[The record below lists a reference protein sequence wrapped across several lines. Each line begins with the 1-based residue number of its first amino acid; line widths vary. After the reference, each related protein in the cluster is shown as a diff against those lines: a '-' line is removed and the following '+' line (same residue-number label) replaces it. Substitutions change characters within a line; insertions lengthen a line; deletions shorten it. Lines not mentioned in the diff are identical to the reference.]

1 MLNRIAEELRQGRKV
16 VLVHGNADMDA
27 LGSAYAL
34 SKAFPEADVYAPN
47 GLDRVTR
54 MVSEKMDVAIL
65 EQCDLSCYDRVVV
78 VDTSSPEQLEGVS
91 DIPGNAIVIDHH
103 KPTGKWDFV
112 DTFYCDDTRT
122 SCCEII
128 KELIDAAGIPHAFTV
143 SASRTSFMENCASLS
158 S

>member
-54 MVSEKMDVAIL
+54 MVSEKMATG
-65 EQCDLSCYDRVVV
+65 SW
-78 VDTSSPEQLEGVS
+78 SSTHPPRSSWKG
-91 DIPGNAIVIDHH
+91 
-103 KPTGKWDFV
+103 
-112 DTFYCDDTRT
+112 
-122 SCCEII
+122 
-128 KELIDAAGIPHAFTV
+128 
-143 SASRTSFMENCASLS
+143 SRTSRETPS
-158 S
+158 SSTTTSPQANGTSWTPSTAMTRGPPAAR

>member
-65 EQCDLSCYDRVVV
+65 EQCQQADGSVLLPEAIRPYFGADRLSPVR
-78 VDTSSPEQLEGVS
+78 
-91 DIPGNAIVIDHH
+91 
-103 KPTGKWDFV
+103 
-112 DTFYCDDTRT
+112 
-122 SCCEII
+122 
-128 KELIDAAGIPHAFTV
+128 
-143 SASRTSFMENCASLS
+143 
-158 S
+158 